1 MTSNLSFKKFSDN
14 LTNSLTNVYRISN
27 LSLVLISIGIMMIL
41 IGHFVNDW
49 FFNVGILLTV
59 SCWGFFI
66 YAQLKGLKEIS
77 ELIKKSQEFIDL
89 AQETG
94 IELTKTF
101 HVFESLTI
109 SHLQSLNSVL
119 EIIVPLLT
127 SFPILGRKLN
137 SIGMTKLQN
146 VSHHLMDIILKA
158 DSATQNIENALL
170 NADAQKLK
178 IYTQNLREIS
188 QKLRVNTD
196 TNLLKKEATL

>member
-14 LTNSLTNVYRISN
+14 LTNSLTDVYRIGN
-27 LSLVLISIGIMMIL
+27 LSLVCMSISIVMIL

-49 FFNVGILLTV
+49 LFNVGILLTV
-59 SCWGFFI
+59 SCFGFFI
-66 YAQLKGLKEIS
+66 YAQLKGLKQVS
-77 ELIKKSQEFIDL
+77 QLIEKSQESIDL

-146 VSHHLMDIILKA
+146 VSHHLMDMILKA
-158 DSATQNIENALL
+158 ESATQKIENALL
-170 NADAQKLK
+170 NADAQKLQ

-196 TNLLKKEATL
+196 KNLLEKEATL

>member
-1 MTSNLSFKKFSDN
+1 MASNLSFKKFSDN
-14 LTNSLTNVYRISN
+14 LANSLTDIYRMSN
-27 LSLVLISIGIMMIL
+27 LSLVFMCAGIIATL
-41 IGHFVNDW
+41 IGHFINDW
-49 FFNVGILLTV
+49 LFNVGILLTV
-59 SCWGFFI
+59 SCFGFFI
-66 YAQLKGLKEIS
+66 YAQSKGLKEIS
-77 ELIKKSQEFIDL
+77 QLIEKNQESIDL

-109 SHLQSLNSVL
+109 NHLKSLNSLL

-137 SIGMTKLQN
+137 SIGMTKLHN
-146 VSHHLMDIILKA
+146 VSHHLIDMILKA
-158 DSATQNIENALL
+158 ESTTQNIENALL

-196 TNLLKKEATL
+196 KNLLEKEATL